1 MAWLKIDDRMHS
13 HRKTRALL
21 RAGGDKRRDAAPMG
35 LWLLAGAWAA
45 QNNGSGWVP
54 SEELDRFDDGWEDLA
69 ERLVAAGYWWPEERE
84 DEPGFGF
91 VNWEKYNPTPQS
103 SAASGAFGNHKRWHE
118 ARKIVSEDC
127 EFCPKEP
134 DFAPDIAPEDDGA
147 SPSIAPRIAPISP
160 PDREANRE
168 SSHTPGPNPTRPD
181 PIPLL
186 SESDDSDEFDDTGST
201 PKPNTEAEFDQWY
214 AGYPRKEGKGQAR
227 KAYKAARKKA
237 DQQTLIAGVARL
249 VAQRLERQFTPLP
262 ATWLN
267 GERWLDEVATPT
279 EPAADDEWGPRKP
292 DVFSIYDGDEESYL
306 LHLERGG
313 WTREQGRWTE

>member
-1 MAWLKIDDRMHS
+1 MAWVKVDDRMHS

-21 RAGGDKRRDAAPMG
+21 RAGGDKSRDAAPMG

-45 QNNGSGWVP
+45 QNNGTGWVP
-54 SEELDRFDDGWEDLA
+54 SEELDRFDDDWEDLA
-69 ERLVAAGYWWPEERE
+69 ARLVAAGYWWPEERE

-91 VNWEKYNPTPQS
+91 VNWEKYNPTPKS

-118 ARKIVSEDC
+118 ARQIVSEDC
-127 EFCPKEP
+127 DFCPKEP
-134 DFAPDIAPEDDGA
+134 DITPDIAPEDDGS
-147 SPSIAPRIAPISP
+147 SPRIAPRLAPISP
-160 PDREANRE
+160 PDRQANRE
-168 SSHTPGPNPTRPD
+168 TSHTPHPTPPEPD

-186 SESDDSDEFDDTGST
+186 SESDDSDDIAAPARSID
-201 PKPNTEAEFDQWY
+201 AEFDEWY

-227 KAYKAARKKA
+227 KAYRAARKKT
-237 DQQTLIAGVARL
+237 DQTALVAGVTRL
-249 VAQRLERQFTPLP
+249 TAQRLERQFTPLP

-267 GERWLDEVATPT
+267 GERWLDDLPTPT
-279 EPAADDEWGPRKP
+279 EPAADEWGPRRP
-292 DVFSIYDGDEESYL
+292 DVFSIYDGDKESYL